1 MPTYTVKSPIKHGG
15 RRVMPGESV
24 EMAAKQAAPLLA
36 AGDIEVPAGEK
47 AKAAEPAAGKR
58 EK

>member
-15 RRVMPGESV
+15 QRVMPDETV
-24 EMAAKQAAPLLA
+24 EMTAKQAAPLLA
-36 AGDIEVPAGEK
+36 SGDIEVPSGEK
-47 AKAAEPAAGKR
+47 AKPAESGKR